1 MQFLSSETVLGQ
13 IKSKLNV
20 TLFGTF
26 FMARNYCIYYLYEH
40 VLHLNEVKWIL
51 SKQRPREG
59 NFKCYEKYFLR
70 TQKIKIESVV

>member
-40 VLHLNEVKWIL
+40 VLHLNEVK
-51 SKQRPREG
+51 
-59 NFKCYEKYFLR
+59 
-70 TQKIKIESVV
+70 